1 MMVVG
6 LADVAMESQ
15 VWPQIL
21 VSSVPQQLPWMAF
34 SQAILD
40 IYPVIDAV
48 ILATKGFLYL
58 FSEIR
63 KGFMAPETTWESKTQ
78 YSIIKNKEKLPNT
91 TNA

>member
-1 MMVVG
+1 
-6 LADVAMESQ
+6 
-15 VWPQIL
+15 
-21 VSSVPQQLPWMAF
+21 MAF